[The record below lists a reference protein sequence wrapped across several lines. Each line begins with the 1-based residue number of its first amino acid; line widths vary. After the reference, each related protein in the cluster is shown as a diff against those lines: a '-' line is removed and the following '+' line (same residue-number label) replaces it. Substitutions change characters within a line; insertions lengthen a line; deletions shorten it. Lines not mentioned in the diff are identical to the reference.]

1 MRQSSSTSIHA
12 CDCVRVCILVRGGSI
27 ESVSEWVSE
36 GCDWREGIGA
46 AGIDSGLQRDVGFD
60 VDDGTTP
67 SNFLILYVTLILS
80 RINNKLGSVIFLRRI
95 VFTECMLRM
104 PLIDAAYCYT
114 SRTLRGLCV
123 RIGHTGVRTLAPP
136 IANTIER
143 FVHIGITAPSRH
155 KAKQRGGLYTV
166 RLVDCPRSF
175 DSMHVQWPERIRV
188 EL

>member
-1 MRQSSSTSIHA
+1 M
-12 CDCVRVCILVRGGSI
+12 
-27 ESVSEWVSE
+27 
-36 GCDWREGIGA
+36 
-46 AGIDSGLQRDVGFD
+46 GFD

-80 RINNKLGSVIFLRRI
+80 RINNKLGSVIFVRRI

-123 RIGHTGVRTLAPP
+123 RIGHTGGKTAELRCRLERKLETMYCICGVRTLAPP